1 MKKLIWF
8 TTLTILFLLFIVP
21 GILASALDMIP
32 ANDQPGYDSNK
43 RLSIY
48 GEKEITQT
56 FISRD
61 KNLTAIGTSIRNPNL
76 KNQKEIVFNL
86 YDENGS
92 LIRSSTLNGLN
103 IEDGDFVKFVFD
115 KINDSLNKTY
125 TFTVSS
131 PAAGPGEI
139 IEVFIIKPT
148 EDVIEYSYGEEIH
161 PGGAPIVT
169 FHRPDSQLE
178 IVKLVYSNWLSRL
191 LSLDSQKI

>member
-8 TTLTILFLLFIVP
+8 TTLTILFLVFIVP
-21 GILASALDMIP
+21 GLMALTIDMIP
-32 ANDQPGYDSNK
+32 ASDQPGYGGSA
-43 RLSIY
+43 RVSIY
-48 GEKEITQT
+48 GERQFSQK

-61 KNLTAIGTSIRNPNL
+61 FNLIAIGTSIKNPNL
-76 KNQKEIVFNL
+76 KNKKEIFFNL

-115 KINDSLNKTY
+115 KVNDSLNKTY

-148 EDVIEYSYGEEIH
+148 EDVIEYSYGEETH

-169 FHRPDSQLE
+169 FHRSDSQLE
-178 IVKLVYSNWLSRL
+178 IVKMVYSNWLSRL
-191 LSLDSQKI
+191 LSPDFQKI